1 MTITDLRKIEG
12 SDLNDVLG
20 NEKEEDRSSLATA
33 SEFTNP
39 WRFILNNEKGATFE
53 LQMRGEM
60 DEENGQIL
68 NRKKY
73 LTLNQVIV
81 SV

>member
-20 NEKEEDRSSLATA
+20 NEKDDDKALST
-33 SEFTNP
+33 EFTNP

-53 LQMRGEM
+53 L
-60 DEENGQIL
+60 
-68 NRKKY
+68 
-73 LTLNQVIV
+73 
-81 SV
+81 

>member
-20 NEKEEDRSSLATA
+20 NEKEEDRSSLAAA

-53 LQMRGEM
+53 L
-60 DEENGQIL
+60 
-68 NRKKY
+68 
-73 LTLNQVIV
+73 
-81 SV
+81 